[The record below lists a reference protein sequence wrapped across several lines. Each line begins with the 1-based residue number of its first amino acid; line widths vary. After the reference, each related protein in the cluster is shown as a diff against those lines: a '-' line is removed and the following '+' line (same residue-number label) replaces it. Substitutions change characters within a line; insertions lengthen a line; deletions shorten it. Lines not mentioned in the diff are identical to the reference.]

1 MSSGRDRPNRG
12 SSYRAR
18 RDPTGPARLDLLTR
32 RGFLPRALGAALGAA
47 AAGSLA
53 CQAGRSAPVT
63 PVVVARA
70 ADYSAPLEQIVER
83 GLREL
88 GFDAA
93 AVRGKRV
100 LLKPN
105 LVEPDPERRH
115 VNTDPAVV
123 RAVAAV
129 LRRLGAAR
137 VVVGEGAGHRR
148 DAYQVLDD
156 SGMAEVLSQE
166 RLEFVD
172 LNYEPPFS
180 TPNQGG
186 FGPLSHLHLPRLL
199 QEIDWV
205 VSLPKLKTH
214 HWVGVTL
221 AMKNLFGLMPGLVY
235 GWPKNVLHIAGI
247 ESSILDICAT
257 VRPHLA
263 IVDGVV
269 GMEGDGPIHGEPRAV
284 GALVMGTSLPA
295 VDATAARVMG
305 ARPERVAYLQ
315 AAAPRLGP
323 IEETAIEQRGESVAS
338 VRIAFELRE
347 DIPALARL
355 R

>member
-1 MSSGRDRPNRG
+1 
-12 SSYRAR
+12 
-18 RDPTGPARLDLLTR
+18 
-32 RGFLPRALGAALGAA
+32 
-47 AAGSLA
+47 
-53 CQAGRSAPVT
+53 
-63 PVVVARA
+63 VARA
-70 ADYSAPLEQIVER
+70 SDYSAELELVVER

-105 LVEPDPERRH
+105 LVEPEPGRRH

-148 DAYQVLDD
+148 DAYQVLED
-156 SGMAEVLSQE
+156 SGMAEMLRQE
-166 RLEFVD
+166 GLEFVD
-172 LNYEPPFS
+172 LNYEPAFS
-180 TPNQGG
+180 TPNTGG
-186 FGPLSHLHLPRLL
+186 FGPLTHLNLPRLL
-199 QEIDWV
+199 QEVDWV

-235 GWPKNVLHIAGI
+235 GWPKNVLHVAGI

-257 VRPHLA
+257 VHPQLA
-263 IVDGVV
+263 IVDGIV
-269 GMEGDGPIHGEPRAV
+269 GMEGDGPILGEARAAGV
-284 GALVMGTSLPA
+284 LVMGTNLPA

-305 ARPERVAYLQ
+305 VRPERVAYLS

-323 IEETAIEQRGESVAS
+323 IEASAIEQRGETLES
-338 VRIAFELRE
+338 VRTHFALRE
-347 DIPALARL
+347 DIAAMARL